1 MKIPSALTIA
11 GSDSGCGAGLQADL
25 KTFTTLGV
33 YGMTAV
39 TSITVQNTVGV
50 FGVVDVPPEVV
61 YNQIKVVV
69 EDIGV
74 DAVKTGMLSHAGI
87 IEAVARAVKDF
98 KLENLV
104 VDPVMRAKSGDPL
117 LKSSDEVALKGLLIP
132 LATIITPNIPE
143 ACALVGK
150 DIKTLEVLHKDKPLG
165 RVMLGVPGRHN
176 VYNALACISV
186 CLEMDIPPKVIFEAL
201 EGFKNAERRL
211 ELKGEIKGCLVYDDY
226 GHHPTEIRAVLSS
239 LRELYPQKEVVLV
252 FQPHRYSRTYYL
264 FNEFAEVLKSADR
277 CILTDI
283 YSAGEENLWGVRAED
298 LAQKSGA
305 IYLPTKEEVFSYL
318 EENLRDCVLV
328 FMGAGSIGR
337 WAEEFLNERVVG

>member
-1 MKIPSALTIA
+1 MKIPRALTIA
-11 GSDSGCGAGLQADL
+11 GSDSGGGAGLQADL
-25 KTFTTLGV
+25 KTFTALGV

-74 DAVKTGMLSHAGI
+74 DAVKTGMLSYAGI

-132 LATIITPNIPE
+132 LATVVTPNIPE

-150 DIKTLEVLHKDKPLG
+150 DIKTLEDMERACKEIYSMGPSAVLLKGGHMEGDVLVDVFYDGTSFEHLSYK
-165 RVMLGVPGRHN
+165 RVPTKNTHGTGCT
-176 VYNALACISV
+176 LASAIAGY
-186 CLEMDIPPKVIFEAL
+186 LAK
-201 EGFKNAERRL
+201 GL
-211 ELKGEIKGCLVYDDY
+211 ELKE
-226 GHHPTEIRAVLSS
+226 AVKKA
-239 LRELYPQKEVVLV
+239 REYVQ
-252 FQPHRYSRTYYL
+252 
-264 FNEFAEVLKSADR
+264 
-277 CILTDI
+277 
-283 YSAGEENLWGVRAED
+283 
-298 LAQKSGA
+298 GA
-305 IYLPTKEEVFSYL
+305 IEHSLSLGKGHGP
-318 EENLRDCVLV
+318 
-328 FMGAGSIGR
+328 
-337 WAEEFLNERVVG
+337 LNHMWQFYPSL

>member
-1 MKIPSALTIA
+1 MS
-11 GSDSGCGAGLQADL
+11 
-25 KTFTTLGV
+25 
-33 YGMTAV
+33 AV

-132 LATIITPNIPE
+132 LATVVTPNIPE

-150 DIKTLEVLHKDKPLG
+150 DIKTLEDMERACKEIYSMGPSAVLLKGGHMEGDTLVDVFYDGTSFEYLSYK
-165 RVMLGVPGRHN
+165 RVPTKNTHGTGCT
-176 VYNALACISV
+176 LASAIAGY
-186 CLEMDIPPKVIFEAL
+186 LAK
-201 EGFKNAERRL
+201 GL
-211 ELKGEIKGCLVYDDY
+211 ELKE
-226 GHHPTEIRAVLSS
+226 AVRKA
-239 LRELYPQKEVVLV
+239 REYVQ
-252 FQPHRYSRTYYL
+252 
-264 FNEFAEVLKSADR
+264 
-277 CILTDI
+277 
-283 YSAGEENLWGVRAED
+283 
-298 LAQKSGA
+298 GA
-305 IYLPTKEEVFSYL
+305 IEHSL
-318 EENLRDCVLV
+318 NL
-328 FMGAGSIGR
+328 GKGHGP
-337 WAEEFLNERVVG
+337 LNHMWQFYPSL